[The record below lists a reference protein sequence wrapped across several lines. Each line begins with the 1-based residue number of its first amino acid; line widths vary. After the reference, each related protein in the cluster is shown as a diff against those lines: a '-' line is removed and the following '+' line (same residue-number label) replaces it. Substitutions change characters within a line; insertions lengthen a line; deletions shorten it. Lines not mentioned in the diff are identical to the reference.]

1 MRHDVL
7 DTCDI
12 TDKHSMFI
20 IVISNMVLCFILLH
34 LKELL
39 VWQIYKLLVNWHK
52 KKPIFVVLLCNNLG
66 VLGTHAMMG
75 SNGNT
80 TSPFCNLV
88 LYFNIITFTSK
99 KKRELCSFIGFK
111 RHIGVGVCK
120 QKSKK
125 VFQGSD
131 LINDFLSSVLYGSD
145 NLIGFFLACFLGVYY
160 HLKHQTS
167 LFGFSELVT
176 REAHSWS
183 TSFGLS
189 WYKSLSSRNLR
200 D

>member
-1 MRHDVL
+1 MLVTYPICIGFLTLMRHDVL

-120 QKSKK
+120 
-125 VFQGSD
+125 
-131 LINDFLSSVLYGSD
+131 
-145 NLIGFFLACFLGVYY
+145 
-160 HLKHQTS
+160 
-167 LFGFSELVT
+167 
-176 REAHSWS
+176 
-183 TSFGLS
+183 
-189 WYKSLSSRNLR
+189 
-200 D
+200 